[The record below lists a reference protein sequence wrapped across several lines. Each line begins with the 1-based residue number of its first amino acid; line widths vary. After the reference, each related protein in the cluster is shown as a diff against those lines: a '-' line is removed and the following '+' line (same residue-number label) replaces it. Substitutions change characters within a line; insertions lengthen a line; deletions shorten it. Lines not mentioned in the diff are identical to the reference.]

1 MQLTDDRQYFPPYD
15 AVPVIRTA
23 TMLAHPEVR
32 KALDTLAGR
41 IDEDTMRRMNEAVDI
56 KRQDPAA
63 VVREFLRAPTTPSP

>member
-1 MQLTDDRQYFPPYD
+1 
-15 AVPVIRTA
+15 
-23 TMLAHPEVR
+23 LAHPEVR

-63 VVREFLRAPTTPSP
+63 VVREFLERK